1 MVAMLIRIALMSLI
15 CFVLAGCLSSE
26 QNNKTSKPNPE
37 IPKQSIE
44 PKPKPKPKLEDQKI
58 AVRNTN
64 PLNYS
69 GNFMTL
75 IPTGQTNTQDNPL
88 YRLSLYADGKLVH
101 SFVSV
106 SGRTSTQDRNRHQS
120 GTEAPL
126 PDGKYTVATSAIPGS
141 IAEAGDHFLPI
152 QPKFQTGRSALGF
165 HVDPSYEKSNGED
178 GTAGCIGLTNR
189 EDLDRLLNY
198 VATYKPKFLD
208 VTILDNTNDNLASKS
223 EG

>member
-1 MVAMLIRIALMSLI
+1 MLIRIALMSVI
-15 CFVLAGCLSSE
+15 CFVLVGCLPSK
-26 QNNKTSKPNPE
+26 QNKKASNPNPE
-37 IPKQSIE
+37 IPKQIE
-44 PKPKPKPKLEDQKI
+44 PKPKPKSEDQKI
-58 AVRNTN
+58 AARNTN

-106 SGRTSTQDRNRHQS
+106 SGRTFTQDRNRHQS

-126 PDGKYTVATSAIPGS
+126 PDGKYTVATAAIPGS

-152 QPKFQTGRSALGF
+152 QPKFRTGRSALGF
-165 HVDPSYEKSNGED
+165 HVDPSFEKSNGED
-178 GTAGCIGLTNR
+178 GTAGCIGLTNK
-189 EDLDRLLNY
+189 EDLDKLLSF
-198 VATYKPKFLD
+198 VATYKPRFLD
-208 VTILDNTNDNLASKS
+208 VTILDNINDNLASKG

>member
-126 PDGKYTVATSAIPGS
+126 PDGKYTVATVY
-141 IAEAGDHFLPI
+141 LPSG
-152 QPKFQTGRSALGF
+152 KG
-165 HVDPSYEKSNGED
+165 
-178 GTAGCIGLTNR
+178 
-189 EDLDRLLNY
+189 
-198 VATYKPKFLD
+198 
-208 VTILDNTNDNLASKS
+208 ASVPL
-223 EG
+223 

>member
-1 MVAMLIRIALMSLI
+1 MAAMLIRIALISII
-15 CFVLAGCLSSE
+15 CFVLAGCLPSE
-26 QNNKTSKPNPE
+26 QNKKASSPNPK
-37 IPKQSIE
+37 IPKQSVE
-44 PKPKPKPKLEDQKI
+44 PKPKPKPKVEDQKI

-75 IPTGQTNTQDNPL
+75 IPTGQTNTQNNPL

-106 SGRTSTQDRNRHQS
+106 SGRSITQDRNRHQS

-141 IAEAGDHFLPI
+141 IAEAGDRFLPI

-165 HVDPSYEKSNGED
+165 HVDPSFERSNGED

-189 EDLDRLLNY
+189 EDLDKLLNF
-198 VATYKPKFLD
+198 VATHKPKFLD
-208 VTILDNTNDNLASKS
+208 VKILDNTNDNVARKG

>member
-1 MVAMLIRIALMSLI
+1 MLIRIALMSVI
-15 CFVLAGCLSSE
+15 CFVLAGCLSSDK
-26 QNNKTSKPNPE
+26 NNRASNPSPK
-37 IPKQSIE
+37 ITKQSEE
-44 PKPKPKPKLEDQKI
+44 PKLSPKPKLENQKI
-58 AVRNTN
+58 AARNTN

-75 IPTGQTNTQDNPL
+75 IPTGQTNAQDNPL

-106 SGRTSTQDRNRHQS
+106 SGRNFTQDRNRHQS

-126 PDGKYTVATSAIPGS
+126 PDGKYTVATSAIPGL

-152 QPKFQTGRSALGF
+152 HPRFRTGRSALGF
-165 HVDPSYEKSNGED
+165 HVDPSFEKSNGED

-189 EDLDRLLNY
+189 EDLDKLLSF
-198 VATYKPKFLD
+198 VATYKPRFLD
-208 VTILDNTNDNLASKS
+208 VKILDNTNDNLASKG